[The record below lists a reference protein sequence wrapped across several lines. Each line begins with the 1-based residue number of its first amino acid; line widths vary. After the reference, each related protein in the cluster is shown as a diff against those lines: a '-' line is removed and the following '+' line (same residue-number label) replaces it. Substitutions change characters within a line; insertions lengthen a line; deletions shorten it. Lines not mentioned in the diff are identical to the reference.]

1 MLHKICSSCKAEKSV
16 TEFYQRKKHRPGE
29 YYEKCKDCFKARGRT
44 YYHQNHKR
52 QLELALLRKKR
63 YREDR
68 RIWLE
73 KIKDR
78 PCMDCGV
85 KYPAY
90 VMDFDHKDGEVKV
103 ASVSWLAL
111 HNTSNFEKIKLE
123 IKKCDLVC
131 ANCHRVR
138 TFKRLR
144 SKLAAIA
151 NVVKAS
157 V

>member
-1 MLHKICSSCKAEKSV
+1 MGDKKCSKCGIVKGFG
-16 TEFYQRKKHRPGE
+16 EFYQRKKHRTGE
-29 YYEKCKDCFKARGRT
+29 YYERCKDCFKVRGRT
-44 YYHQNHKR
+44 YYHQNHER
-52 QLELALLRKKR
+52 QLSLALLRKKK
-63 YREDR
+63 YREER
-68 RIWLE
+68 RVWLE
-73 KIKDR
+73 KLKDR

-85 KYPAY
+85 KYPPY
-90 VMDFDHKDGEVKV
+90 VMDFDHKDGEVKIV
-103 ASVSWLAL
+103 SVSWLAL
-111 HNTSNFEKIKLE
+111 RNTSNFEKIKLE

-138 TFKRLR
+138 TSKRLT